1 RERSPDRSRTWSAAT
16 SRSSCRSRPPW
27 KKRPRASASTS
38 PRSGENAVAGDWTD
52 PRRARRPSA
61 AGVVHR
67 RHSLVARTAMGA
79 VRDFVVRHFRHFN
92 AAALVDAAKAW
103 EAHLATGGEMML
115 TMGGA
120 MRTAAPAVR

>member
-1 RERSPDRSRTWSAAT
+1 
-16 SRSSCRSRPPW
+16 SRPPW

-38 PRSGENAVAGDWTD
+38 PRSGENAVAGVWTD
-52 PRRARRPSA
+52 LAALRPRA

-67 RHSLVARTAMGA
+67 RRSLLARTAMGA

-103 EAHLATGGEMML
+103 EAHLAAGGEM
-115 TMGGA
+115 TMAEGRARRIALPGHRAAGWRGGREA
-120 MRTAAPAVR
+120 HCRYDDGTHRA